1 MATYISSNQNRFYAA
16 LEAAYGQA
24 ATINAANRYPA
35 VRLQAQQVLEPG
47 RRRDKT
53 GSRTFLGH
61 SSNSRRKSAFATE
74 TYLTA
79 WDGAD
84 QPGYGPLV
92 QAAMGAAPQL
102 SSGLVVASAQSGN
115 AIVTTVP
122 HRLSLGSCMSY
133 NNEIRFVT
141 SVPASNSVVLNA
153 PFSTI
158 PPANAP
164 LAATITYGLGT
175 VLPSMTL
182 YDYWDPITAV
192 SRIVTGAAV
201 DVFGVS
207 VNGDFQEMQFSG
219 PAGNLIDSSSF
230 RAGTAGLVEFP
241 AEPALN
247 GFDYSIVP
255 GNLGQAWLGAGPSQ
269 FYTLTEAAIAL
280 KNNIDLRSLE
290 FGSSYPLG
298 MTPGPRQVSTSFA
311 VLAQDD
317 AQTAAL
323 YAAAKQRTLVSAMLQ
338 LGQQQGQ
345 LMGIYMSS
353 VTPEIPQYDD
363 TGTRLQWHFRN
374 NLAQGVT
381 NDEIY
386 VAFA

>member
-24 ATINAANRYPA
+24 AAASAANRYPA

-53 GSRTFLGH
+53 GSRTFLGY
-61 SSNSRRKSAFATE
+61 SSNSRRKSAFATQ
-74 TYLTA
+74 TYLTS

-92 QAAMGAAPQL
+92 QAAMGAAPHL
-102 SSGLVVASAQSGN
+102 SSGLVVASAHSGSS
-115 AIVTTVP
+115 ITTTVP
-122 HRLSLGSCMSY
+122 HRLSPGSSMSY

-141 SVPASNSVVLNA
+141 SIPASNSVLLNA
-153 PFSTI
+153 PFSKT
-158 PPANAP
+158 PLANAP

-175 VLPSMTL
+175 VLPSLTL

-219 PAGNLIDSSSF
+219 PAGNLIDSTSF
-230 RAGTAGLVEFP
+230 QAGTAGLVEFP

-311 VLAQDD
+311 VLTQDD

-323 YAAAKQRTLVSAMLQ
+323 YAAAKQRALVSAMLQ

-363 TGTRLQWHFRN
+363 SGTRLQWHFKN